1 MSLSD
6 NSPVTASQ
14 HHHPPRLP
22 RDTTATTLHLIL
34 LTICRSTDQAAL
46 SRWEQYEGR
55 SWRSALA
62 PFNAASTSNNSCLW
76 QLCIIHLVESLSP
89 SLLDAPHSHS
99 PLSVSLQVFSSSF
112 FFTLLPCASWQLVKA
127 SGKSRAVFHQM
138 LPVSPMTPVI
148 LETHKCLSAPCCQA
162 LGVLHAIWKGLGW
175 FPYWGSILKSF
186 AATWCVAPLAN
197 NTQQS
202 RSSW

>member
-112 FFTLLPCASWQLVKA
+112 FFYPSPLCLVAVGEGKWEKQGSVPSDAACFPHDTSNSGDTQVFVCA
-127 SGKSRAVFHQM
+127 M
-138 LPVSPMTPVI
+138 LPGPGS
-148 LETHKCLSAPCCQA
+148 SARHLKGIGLISL
-162 LGVLHAIWKGLGW
+162 LGLD
-175 FPYWGSILKSF
+175 
-186 AATWCVAPLAN
+186 T
-197 NTQQS
+197 
-202 RSSW
+202 